1 MVDAGSVPT
10 LPTSPA
16 AGALRNRVV
25 DALRAS
31 GLDPAL
37 EPAGDL
43 SVSVQGQRLFVQC
56 LDTVPP
62 LVRVCGQWLLD
73 ESVGGDEL
81 ARLRAANEV
90 TGGSNLVKVTLHGD
104 ALVIALDLL
113 VGADVELTSLLDAS
127 VQTVLASVHGW
138 HQALAGPR

>member
-16 AGALRNRVV
+16 AGSLRARVV
-25 DALRAS
+25 DALRAG

-37 EPAGDL
+37 EPDGDL
-43 SVSVQGQRLFVQC
+43 AVNAQGQRLFVQC

-62 LVRVCGQWLLD
+62 LVRVSGQWLLD
-73 ESVGGDEL
+73 DSVGGDEL

-90 TGGSNLVKVTLHGD
+90 TAGAHLVKVTLHG
-104 ALVIALDLL
+104 
-113 VGADVELTSLLDAS
+113 E
-127 VQTVLASVHGW
+127 
-138 HQALAGPR
+138 PC